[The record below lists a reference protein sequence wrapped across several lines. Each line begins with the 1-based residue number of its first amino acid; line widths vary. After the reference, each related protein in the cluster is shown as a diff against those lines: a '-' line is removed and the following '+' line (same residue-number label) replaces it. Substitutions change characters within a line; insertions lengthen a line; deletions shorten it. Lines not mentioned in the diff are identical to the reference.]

1 MKRLLAKY
9 SRPALTAVLVLALT
23 MVMTVGSAFAFVEI
37 SDKFYITDEADVISE
52 ETENHI
58 VNLNGYLEE
67 NCSGAQIG
75 VVVVH
80 FLDGMDIEDYC
91 YKLFNQMQLGDAEED
106 NGLLL
111 LLTIGEDNYW
121 CMQGKGLESE
131 LTASKIDDT
140 LWYGLE
146 PEFAAADYDE
156 GVLTVCN
163 VFAEDICDIYGA
175 PYPSMLDPTSEDF
188 YAHVDYSSDEPLTF
202 TDWLIFI
209 GFCLVFMAFAV
220 WVYTLILKLTR
231 KIFGGAFS
239 DSDCDDP
246 EPYTTVRRTVRR
258 RPRPVIY
265 VGSGRPTHR
274 PHHNHWDHQG
284 HHGHGSPSSR
294 PSSRPTSRPT
304 SSRPTSRPTSRPSS
318 FGGGSSFGGSR
329 PSGSGGG
336 GSSRGGGAGRR
347 GR

>member
-1 MKRLLAKY
+1 MKQLLTKY
-9 SRPALTAVLVLALT
+9 SRPALTAVLVLALSL
-23 MVMTVGSAFAFVEI
+23 VMSLGSAFAIVEI
-37 SDKFYITDEADVISE
+37 SDKFYVTDEAEVISE

-58 VNLNGYLEE
+58 LNLNAYLEE

-75 VVVVH
+75 VVTVH

-131 LTASKIDDT
+131 LTAAKIDDT

-146 PEFAAADYDE
+146 PDFAAANYDE

-163 VFAEDICDIYGA
+163 VFAEDICDIYGVA
-175 PYPSMLDPTSEDF
+175 YPSSLDPTSEDF
-188 YAHVDYSSDEPLTF
+188 YGNVDYSDEPMTF

-209 GFCLVFMAFAV
+209 VFCLVFMAFAV

-265 VGSGRPTHR
+265 MGHGGRPPHR
-274 PHHNHWDHQG
+274 PRHNHWDHCG

-294 PSSRPTSRPT
+294 P
-304 SSRPTSRPTSRPSS
+304 TSRPSAPRPTTTHS
-318 FGGGSSFGGSR
+318 RPVSRPSR
-329 PSGSGGG
+329 PSGFGGG

>member
-1 MKRLLAKY
+1 MKRFLSKY
-9 SRPALTAVLVLALT
+9 SRPALAAVLVMALT
-23 MVMTVGSAFAFVEI
+23 MVMSIGSAFAI
-37 SDKFYITDEADVISE
+37 IGTSDKYYITDQAKVISE
-52 ETENHI
+52 NTEDHI
-58 VNLNGYLEE
+58 VNTNAYLEE
-67 NCSGAQIG
+67 YCNGAQIG
-75 VVVVH
+75 VVVVEW
-80 FLDGMDIEDYC
+80 LDGMDIEDYC
-91 YKLFNQMQLGDAEED
+91 YKLFEQMQLGDAQED

-111 LLTIGEDNYW
+111 LLTTAEENYW
-121 CMQGKGLESE
+121 CMQGKGLENE
-131 LTASKIDDT
+131 LTSSEIDDI
-140 LWYGLE
+140 LWNFLE
-146 PEFAAADYDE
+146 DDFAVADYDE
-156 GVLTVCN
+156 GVMNTFNIFV
-163 VFAEDICDIYGA
+163 EEICDIYGV
-175 PYPSMLDPTSEDF
+175 PYPETLDTTSDQ
-188 YAHVDYSSDEPLTF
+188 YYSNQDSYTDEPLTF

-209 GFCLVFMAFAV
+209 VFCLVFMAFAV

-274 PHHNHWDHQG
+274 PPRPGHGHRP
-284 HHGHGSPSSR
+284 HHGGPGMPSSG
-294 PSSRPTSRPT
+294 SRPTSRPT

-329 PSGSGGG
+329 PSGGGGG